1 MSIQEALD
9 HIALRDKMDRER
21 LVEPLIKP
29 QGAIELDS
37 TVQSSDELLQ
47 KCLNFIKESLKN
59 DRDI

>member
-9 HIALRDKMDRER
+9 NIALRDKMDRER